1 MNLKLFKKIST
12 AALLLAIAAVLLSA
26 SYFRA
31 FETYELASLDRKFIM
46 RPKPVAN
53 EDMVI
58 IEIGEDSIN
67 KLGRFPFDR
76 NYHVAMVKALSDFGA
91 KAIIFDFLFSEPGE
105 GDDSLIT
112 AIKDSGRV
120 YMPFAF
126 DIDRSDTS
134 DMITAKDYM
143 AKELDGFTPYL
154 KGSGHVNIL
163 PDIDGKFRRVPLYIK
178 YDGTMYPYMPFLFAC
193 DYLGIAQKDIR
204 ISPGKSI
211 SLGGKVTIPLDEK
224 SNMIINYSGIWGKV
238 FKHYSFVDIL
248 QSYFAKESGEKM
260 SVKPEWFKDKVC
272 VIGLTATGTSDIHPS
287 PFEPL
292 YPGVGI
298 HAEVFNSVVRNSFIR
313 RVSRSSNLVI
323 LLALCAIISVTTLA
337 IKPIKG
343 LLCLAGVICLL
354 VASSMFL
361 FNIKGLWIDTIYP
374 MFAVILLYLSLN
386 LYKYMSEW
394 KQRLIFEN
402 ELNIAKK
409 IQESFLPKKMPDAEW
424 ISISPVMFTAKQ
436 VGGDMYDFAELSPD
450 RLGIMIG
457 DVSGKGVPASLFMA
471 MTTGA
476 FRSFAV
482 EGVVPEEVLKKL
494 NDKLVKESAS
504 NLFVTM
510 FYAIFDNAKRELVY
524 GNGGHLPLLYL
535 ATGKKP
541 VFLDVEEGAPL
552 GLMEGVYSGNA
563 IKYGPG
569 DIFIFYTDGVTE
581 AMNSKR
587 EMYLKERL
595 ASVVEANRKLSPPQ
609 LLAAI
614 EKDVRRFEPKSTQHD
629 DMTIIVVKTL

>member
-1 MNLKLFKKIST
+1 MNLKFLKNALT
-12 AALLLAIAAVLLSA
+12 AALLFAIAAVLLSA

-31 FETYELASLDRKFIM
+31 FENYELASLDAKFIM
-46 RPKPVAN
+46 RPKAPVT
-53 EDMVI
+53 DGIVI
-58 IEIGEDSIN
+58 IEIGEDSIE

-76 NYHVAMVKALSDFGA
+76 NYHAAIVKALSDFGA
-91 KAIIFDFLFSEPGE
+91 KAVVFDFLFSESAE
-105 GDDSLIT
+105 GDDGLAA
-112 AIKDSGRV
+112 AIKECKAV

-126 DIDRSDTS
+126 DIDRSDRS
-134 DMITAKDYM
+134 DTITAKGYI
-143 AKELDGFTPYL
+143 ARELDSFTPYL

-193 DYLGIAQKDIR
+193 DYLGIAQKDIH
-204 ISPGKSI
+204 ISPGKFI
-211 SLGGKVTIPLDEK
+211 SLGDKMMIPLDEK
-224 SNMIINYSGIWGKV
+224 SNMIINYSGRWGDV

-260 SVKPEWFKDKVC
+260 SVKPEWFKGKVC

-287 PFEPL
+287 PFETL

-298 HAEVFNSVVRNSFIR
+298 HAEVFNSIVENSFIR
-313 RVSRSSNLVI
+313 RASRSVNLAI
-323 LLALCAIISVTTLA
+323 LLALCALISATTLT

-343 LLCLAGVICLL
+343 LLCLAGAMCVFIIISIL
-354 VASSMFL
+354 A

-374 MFAVILLYLSLN
+374 MFAVIVLYLALN

-394 KQRLIFEN
+394 KQRLLFEN

-409 IQESFLPKKMPDAEW
+409 IQESFLPKKMPDAGW

-436 VGGDMYDFAELSPD
+436 VGGDMYDFVELSPD

-471 MTTGA
+471 MVTGA
-476 FRSFAV
+476 FRSFAG
-482 EGVVPEEVLKKL
+482 EDIAPEIVLKKL

-510 FYAIFDNAKRELVY
+510 FYAIFDNTKRELVY
-524 GNGGHLPLLYL
+524 GNGGHLPVLYL
-535 ATGKKP
+535 AVGKNP
-541 VFLDVEEGAPL
+541 VFLDVDEGAPL
-552 GLMEGVYSGNA
+552 GLMEGAYSGKSIN
-563 IKYGPG
+563 YDPG

-581 AMNSKR
+581 AMNSR
-587 EMYLKERL
+587 RDMYLKERL
-595 ASVVEANRKLSPPQ
+595 ASVVENNRKLSPPQ

>member
-1 MNLKLFKKIST
+1 MP
-12 AALLLAIAAVLLSA
+12 SA
-26 SYFRA
+26 FD
-31 FETYELASLDRKFIM
+31 LD
-46 RPKPVAN
+46 
-53 EDMVI
+53 
-58 IEIGEDSIN
+58 
-67 KLGRFPFDR
+67 
-76 NYHVAMVKALSDFGA
+76 LSD
-91 KAIIFDFLFSEPGE
+91 
-105 GDDSLIT
+105 
-112 AIKDSGRV
+112 R
-120 YMPFAF
+120 
-126 DIDRSDTS
+126 S
-134 DMITAKDYM
+134 DMITAKGYI
-143 AKELDGFTPYL
+143 AKELDNFTPYL

-211 SLGGKVTIPLDEK
+211 SLGDKIIIPLDEK

-248 QSYFAKESGEKM
+248 QSYFAGESGEKM
-260 SVKPEWFKDKVC
+260 NVNPEWFKDKVC

-287 PFEPL
+287 PFETL

-298 HAEVFNSVVRNSFIR
+298 HAEVFNSVVKNSFIR
-313 RVSRSSNLVI
+313 RASRPVNLII
-323 LLALCAIISVTTLA
+323 LLGLCVLISITTLA

-343 LLCLAGVICLL
+343 LLCLAAAISILVISSILL
-354 VASSMFL
+354 FD
-361 FNIKGLWIDTIYP
+361 FKGLWIDTIYP
-374 MFAVILLYLSLN
+374 MFAVIVLYLSLN
-386 LYKYMSEW
+386 LFKYMSEW
-394 KQRLIFEN
+394 KQRLLFEN

-409 IQESFLPKKMPDAEW
+409 IQESFLPKKMPEAGW

-436 VGGDMYDFAELSPD
+436 VGGDMYDFTELSPD

-476 FRSFAV
+476 FRSFAG
-482 EGVVPEEVLKKL
+482 EDIAPAAVLKKL
-494 NDKLVKESAS
+494 NDKLVRESAS

-510 FYAIFDNAKRELVY
+510 FYAIFDNSKRELAY
-524 GNGGHLPLLYL
+524 GNGGHLPVLYL
-535 ATGKKP
+535 AVGKKP
-541 VFLDVEEGAPL
+541 VFLDVDEGAPL
-552 GLMEGVYSGNA
+552 GLMEGAYSGRAVN
-563 IKYGPG
+563 YGPG

-587 EMYLKERL
+587 DMYLKERL
-595 ASVVEANRKLSPPQ
+595 ASVVETNRKLSPPQ

-614 EKDVRRFEPKSTQHD
+614 EKDIRRFEPKSTQHD